1 MGYRIGIDVGG
12 TFTDFLVV
20 DSKGGFTLWKHRT
33 TPEDQSVGVM
43 EGLRELAEQRGMKT
57 RDFLEQADL
66 IIHGTTTAD
75 NTMIEQT
82 GAKTGL
88 LVTKG
93 RRDEIELRRGY
104 KENIWD
110 PSAPGPF
117 KITPR
122 RYRLTLEE
130 RLDYQGNVLKDLD
143 EDEVRAQV
151 RRLKKGGVSSIAV
164 VLLFSFV
171 NPAHEQRVGEIITSS
186 SLRSN
191 VCSSK
196 CILYAVERWD
206 RGGAVGRGAADRDA
220 GERPRRRRDGRVR
233 DRRSGRGQGL
243 HLGRH
248 GRHVVRR
255 VLDPR
260 RAADDQVVLELGA
273 PVPDR
278 AADGRRGFDR
288 RRRRLDREGRGR
300 RVASRSG
307 VGRR

>member
-171 NPAHEQRVGEIITSS
+171 NPAHEQRVGRCRTT
-186 SLRSN
+186 
-191 VCSSK
+191 
-196 CILYAVERWD
+196 
-206 RGGAVGRGAADRDA
+206 
-220 GERPRRRRDGRVR
+220 
-233 DRRSGRGQGL
+233 
-243 HLGRH
+243 
-248 GRHVVRR
+248 
-255 VLDPR
+255 
-260 RAADDQVVLELGA
+260 
-273 PVPDR
+273 
-278 AADGRRGFDR
+278 
-288 RRRRLDREGRGR
+288 
-300 RVASRSG
+300 
-307 VGRR
+307 